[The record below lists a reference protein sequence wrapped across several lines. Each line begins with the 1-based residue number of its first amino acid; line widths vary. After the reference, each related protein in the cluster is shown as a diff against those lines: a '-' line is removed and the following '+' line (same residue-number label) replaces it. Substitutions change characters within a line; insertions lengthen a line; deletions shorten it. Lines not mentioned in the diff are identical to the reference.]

1 MESNTERLNDVY
13 DFLNYKHIVKN
24 QEEFANKLGTS
35 RPNVTNMLRGNVK
48 VSDQILRKVYSA
60 FPGVFSLDWL
70 MTGYGPMLEGDA
82 QDSVKVVRDE
92 EPRTLDQSS
101 LINAALAAKDETIK
115 SKDAYISHLEE
126 TIAHLKSEV
135 EFLRRTMQTSHI
147 HTTFPIGVAEDDE
160 KPSLYTPPFPQSPK

>member
-1 MESNTERLNDVY
+1 MKSKREKLIEVY
-13 DFLNYKHIVKN
+13 DFLYGKRMLRTW
-24 QEEFANKLGTS
+24 QEFADLLQVT
-35 RPNVTNMLRGNVK
+35 RPALSAAKNGNEAYLTK
-48 VSDQILRKVYSA
+48 NLFMKICA
-60 FPGVFSLDWL
+60 TFPGLFNLDYL
-70 MTGYGPMLEGDA
+70 LSGEGELLA
-82 QDSVKVVRDE
+82 AHGGSGDE
-92 EPRTLDQSS
+92 DLRTLDQSS